1 MSHMNT
7 YLLKISYRKYGKC
20 YSKLTSEQR
29 STVLDIYYDFY

>member
-20 YSKLTSEQR
+20 YSKLTLDER
-29 STVLDIYYDFY
+29 STVLNIYYDFY